1 MFRRSSPRL
10 HLPRLNIAAAAW
22 LMALVPAA
30 VLAQS
35 VATDEANPVQPPQV
49 DNSKYQFEGAINA
62 SSVFVRSGPGENYYA
77 TQQLAKGQ
85 TVTVVGIKFDWL
97 KIVPPDGSYSY
108 VGSVFV
114 DRSGD
119 GSVGKINRNDV
130 NVRAGSSLNAMKTTV
145 QTRLNSGDQVQIL
158 GKEDEY
164 LKIKPPADAYLYIS
178 KQFVDPVR
186 PLKDGAQDASATS
199 DSSTTQPS
207 STLAAAPAAAAPAAA
222 VAAAAPIIGA
232 SSDVITT
239 QTPTAPAPTTQ
250 PSSTV
255 AAAATTQPTVAAGPP
270 PSSEELF
277 GKFENEY
284 AVMTVQ
290 PLADQKIQ
298 PLITEYQSIE
308 KAGDLSDTLKS
319 VVQLRIATLQERVD
333 SQNKLLQA
341 RAIEKAN
348 SEKELALVAE
358 QQELAERVKQTEVD
372 IYTAVGTL
380 EPSSLQLGG
389 ATLYR
394 LTDPATGRTV
404 VYLRSSDQSVAGM
417 MGQFVGV
424 KGEATTDP
432 QLALKVISPTDL
444 EQVDPARVNGSI
456 AAEIIPPSLMAQQAS
471 ATEHN

>member
-1 MFRRSSPRL
+1 
-10 HLPRLNIAAAAW
+10 
-22 LMALVPAA
+22 
-30 VLAQS
+30 
-35 VATDEANPVQPPQV
+35 
-49 DNSKYQFEGAINA
+49 
-62 SSVFVRSGPGENYYA
+62 
-77 TQQLAKGQ
+77 
-85 TVTVVGIKFDWL
+85 
-97 KIVPPDGSYSY
+97 
-108 VGSVFV
+108 
-114 DRSGD
+114 
-119 GSVGKINRNDV
+119 
-130 NVRAGSSLNAMKTTV
+130 MKTTV
-145 QTRLNSGDQVQIL
+145 QTRLNAGDEVQIL

-186 PLKDGAQDASATS
+186 PLRDGAQDASAVT

-207 STLAAAPAAAAPAAA
+207 STLAAAAPAPA
-222 VAAAAPIIGA
+222 VAAAAPIIGG

-239 QTPTAPAPTTQ
+239 QTPATPAPTTQ
-250 PSSTV
+250 PSSTIAAAPTTQPAV
-255 AAAATTQPTVAAGPP
+255 AAAPP
-270 PSSEELF
+270 PTSEESF

-284 AVMTVQ
+284 EVMTLQ

-308 KAGDLSDTLKS
+308 KANDLSDTLKS
-319 VVQLRIATLQERVD
+319 VVQLRVATLQARVD
-333 SQNKLLQA
+333 SQNKLMQA
-341 RAIEKAN
+341 REIEKAN
-348 SEKELALVAE
+348 AQKELALVAE

-389 ATLYR
+389 PTLYR

-444 EQVDPARVNGSI
+444 QQVDPAKVNGSI
-456 AAEIIPPSLMAQQAS
+456 AAEIVPPSLMAQQAS